1 MPTETSV
8 SPSTAEQLRLLLAR
22 WEQSLALHE
31 KYLALDDQR
40 YWHVQ
45 PWPKH
50 ERPARWIV
58 ELARQRVA
66 VLSRSV
72 AARSVEG
79 DRAFLEALE
88 AMAFLANLV
97 GLTTVERFIP
107 LATNETERRDVLGA
121 KDPTAVA
128 TPAHAATSRHDAP
141 ATPDGSAARDPSNDE
156 HASDATQE
164 MPRVPASRVHRLL
177 MQQRAG
183 VPVAIIG
190 RSNVSA
196 HPRALRRETERPV
209 APIVPVRRSAMSF
222 ERRELLVIEDAA
234 RLLGW
239 GRKWHE
245 LPDLIAR
252 LAERPEVNETRR
264 ILRQHREH
272 IAKLRGGSI
281 D

>member
-1 MPTETSV
+1 MTTASPA
-8 SPSTAEQLRLLLAR
+8 SPSPAEQLQSLLTR
-22 WEQSLALHE
+22 WEQSLALHA
-31 KYLALDDQR
+31 KYLALDEQR

-50 ERPARWIV
+50 ERPAKWIV

-66 VLSRSV
+66 VLARSV
-72 AARSVEG
+72 KARSVEG

-88 AMAFLANLV
+88 AMAFLANLI

-107 LATNETERRDVLGA
+107 LASPETERREVL
-121 KDPTAVA
+121 T
-128 TPAHAATSRHDAP
+128 
-141 ATPDGSAARDPSNDE
+141 ARDPSPDKHE
-156 HASDATQE
+156 PASDTTKE
-164 MPRVPASRVHRLL
+164 MPRLPASRVHLLL

-183 VPVAIIG
+183 VPIEALA
-190 RSNVSA
+190 RTNVTT
-196 HPRALRRETERPV
+196 HPRALHRDQAQPAVNKSPERIAAV
-209 APIVPVRRSAMSF
+209 SSAAP
-222 ERRELLVIEDAA
+222 ELLVVEDAV

-252 LAERPEVNETRR
+252 LAERPDADQTRR

-272 IAKLRGGSI
+272 IATLRGSTI
-281 D
+281 E